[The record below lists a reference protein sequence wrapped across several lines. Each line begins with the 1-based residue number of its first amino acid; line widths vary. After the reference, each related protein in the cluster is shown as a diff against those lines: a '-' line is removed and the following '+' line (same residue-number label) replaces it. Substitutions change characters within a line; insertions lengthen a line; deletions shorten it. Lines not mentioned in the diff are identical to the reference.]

1 MRIIL
6 QKYGFL
12 VASISLIAGLLIISS
27 FIVSGRSS
35 EYLQEITTDKQVEQN
50 TENSESVDSIP
61 VQTILALI
69 CAGLIG
75 LLCIP
80 RKKNGNLN
88 GSNDSIK
95 DNGDSS
101 QKSTGF

>member
-1 MRIIL
+1 MRTIL

-12 VASISLIAGLLIISS
+12 AVSIFLFAGLLIISS
-27 FIVSGRSS
+27 FIVSGKGS
-35 EYLQEITTDKQVEQN
+35 EYHQEITKENQVEQN
-50 TENSESVDSIP
+50 NENSESLDSIP
-61 VQTILALI
+61 IQTILALI

-80 RKKNGNLN
+80 RNKNGNLN

-95 DNGDSS
+95 DSGDSGK
-101 QKSTGF
+101 KSTGF